1 MALATKCD
9 VCGVLFE
16 QKFIPDITIHR
27 YTHGY
32 GEERLDLCPDC
43 TNKLETWLHNDVD
56 AVPVVRCKECR
67 YWRQKVSPT
76 EHWVCAHHSFNERK
90 MYTMPDF
97 YCADGEDKA

>member
-16 QKFIPDITIHR
+16 QKFIPDITIHK

-43 TNKLETWLHNDVD
+43 SNKLETWLHNEK
-56 AVPVVRCKECR
+56 CKI
-67 YWRQKVSPT
+67 
-76 EHWVCAHHSFNERK
+76 
-90 MYTMPDF
+90 DF
-97 YCADGEDKA
+97 MIEKGEANATD